1 MSVKVMSWVWEHSR
15 SRGAQRLVLLC
26 IADHAND
33 DGLEAFPSLARLARK
48 TGMTERGVQ
57 KAIQSLVG
65 LGELQV
71 TMGGG
76 RGRSNRYRV
85 LMQTPNVV
93 PPLEPNPEPET
104 PNPIPRT
111 TFTESG
117 STNTVP
123 ENPEPSSYELSFN
136 RPKNS
141 SSKSSSRKPEPYR
154 EDVEKICQHLAD
166 QIAANGSKRPKVTDE
181 WRRQARLLI
190 DETRDPPTSVDK
202 IVNLIDWSQRN
213 TFWRPN
219 IQSMPKF
226 REKYD
231 RLRLEALEDHG
242 GRTRVATHK
251 PYRNPTDPDAYSKG
265 L

>member
-1 MSVKVMSWVWEHSR
+1 MSVKVTSWVWEHSR

-57 KAIQSLVG
+57 KAIQALVA

-85 LMQTPNVV
+85 LMQTPNDV
-93 PPLEPNPEPET
+93 PPLDANPEPET
-104 PNPIPRT
+104 ANPIPRT

-117 STNTVP
+117 STNTAAG
-123 ENPEPSSYELSFN
+123 NPEPSSYEPSLN

-141 SSKSSSRKPEPYR
+141 SSKSSSGTRGTRLPDNFGITR
-154 EDVEKICQHLAD
+154 EMRAWAAEEIPGFGIDREHMRFRDHWRGAAGARGVKLDWIATWRNWMRRAAD
-166 QIAANGSKRPKVTDE
+166 QV
-181 WRRQARLLI
+181 
-190 DETRDPPTSVDK
+190 
-202 IVNLIDWSQRN
+202 
-213 TFWRPN
+213 RPN
-219 IQSMPKF
+219 VSRQP
-226 REKYD
+226 
-231 RLRLEALEDHG
+231 HQ
-242 GRTRVATHK
+242 
-251 PYRNPTDPDAYSKG
+251 PYTNPTDPNAYREG

>member
-1 MSVKVMSWVWEHSR
+1 MSVKVTSWVWEHSR

-57 KAIQSLVG
+57 KAIQSLIA

-85 LMQTPNVV
+85 LMQTPNDV
-93 PPLEPNPEPET
+93 PPLDGNPEQET
-104 PNPIPRT
+104 VNQKHRT

-117 STNTVP
+117 STNTATR
-123 ENPEPSSYELSFN
+123 NPEPSSLEPSLN
-136 RPKNS
+136 EEIS
-141 SSKSSSRKPEPYR
+141 STKRSTSEPPR
-154 EDVEKICQHLAD
+154 ADVAEICSYLAD
-166 QIAANGSKRPKVTDE
+166 KIEGNGSRRPAVTDR
-181 WRRQARLLI
+181 WREAARLML
-190 DETRDPPTSVDK
+190 DRDGRTVDQVK
-202 IVNLIDWSQRN
+202 RAIDWCQADD
-213 TFWRPN
+213 FWRAN
-219 IQSMPKF
+219 ILSMPTLRKQY
-226 REKYD
+226 E
-231 RLRLEALEDHG
+231 RLRLAA
-242 GRTRVATHK
+242 GRASPVKSTHK
-251 PYRNPTDPDAYSKG
+251 PYTNPTDPDAYSKG